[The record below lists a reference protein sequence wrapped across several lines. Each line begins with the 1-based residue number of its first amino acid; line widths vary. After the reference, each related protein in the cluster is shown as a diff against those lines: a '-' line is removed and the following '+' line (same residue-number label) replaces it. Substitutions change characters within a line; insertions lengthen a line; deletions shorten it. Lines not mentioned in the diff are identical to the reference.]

1 MNLTALL
8 SNLESS
14 QLFILDLVVLGF
26 IFILLAGVV
35 FAIVVMSLKGVSVNL
50 FNVLKTNESKKDG

>member
-26 IFILLAGVV
+26 VFILLAGVV
-35 FAIVVMSLKGVSVNL
+35 FGIVVMSLKGVSVNL

>member
-14 QLFILDLVVLGF
+14 QLFILYLVGLGF

-35 FAIVVMSLKGVSVNL
+35 FGVVVMSLKGVSVNL